1 MATAPVFSIRDLD
14 LGYDPGNTVLHIPQ
28 LTVIPGELTF
38 VLGPSGAGKSTLLES
53 LGLMKN
59 TFQPGPNSLL
69 DLRTVQGNTTSLLGI
84 WEDGGDRANA
94 MRKKHFSFIFQSTN
108 LMPNFSLGENIC
120 FTGML
125 EGADLSAMKPKAL
138 QLMDQLN
145 LDPALFDQPATMASG
160 GQRQRAAFVRALCKG
175 FDVLFCDEPTGNLD
189 HENALSLFQ
198 LLRKHIKDNQLTA
211 VIVTHDVDLAERF
224 ADHVVKIEL
233 QSRNKQTLGVVQP

>member
-1 MATAPVFSIRDLD
+1 MATAPAFSIRDLD
-14 LGYDPGNTVLHIPQ
+14 LGYEIGCTVLHIPH
-28 LTVIPGELTF
+28 LTVLPGELTF

-69 DLRTVQGNTTSLLGI
+69 DLKTEQENTIGLLDI
-84 WEDGGDRANA
+84 WEDGGDRATA

-125 EGADLSAMKPKAL
+125 EGADLGTMKPKAL

-145 LDPALFDQPATMASG
+145 LDPALFDQPAAMASG
-160 GQRQRAAFVRALCKG
+160 GQRQRAAFVRALCKR
-175 FDVLFCDEPTGNLD
+175 FDVIFCDEPTGNLD

-198 LLRKHIKDNQLTA
+198 LLSKHIKDNQLAA
-211 VIVTHDVDLAERF
+211 VIVSHDVALAERF
-224 ADHVVKIEL
+224 ADRIVNIEL
-233 QSRNKQTLGVVQP
+233 QKRNKQTIGVVQP